1 MMVGTK
7 VGPEA
12 YLLNK
17 PKRDEEKKEA
27 GSWHITSMHFE

>member
-17 PKRDEEKKEA
+17 PKRDEEKKKQDL
-27 GSWHITSMHFE
+27 GT

>member
-17 PKRDEEKKEA
+17 PKRDEKKKQDL
-27 GSWHITSMHFE
+27 GT